1 MLEKQPET
9 PESFAKKYI
18 TSREMVAY
26 LGISRAAFLYGRRSG
41 KIKAQP
47 VSTNPS
53 DSFVWERALVAD
65 DLFAWK
71 QAIVQR
77 QDAPTQNEAN
87 A

>member
-1 MLEKQPET
+1 
-9 PESFAKKYI
+9 
-18 TSREMVAY
+18 MVAY
-26 LGISRAAFLYGRRSG
+26 LGITRAAFLYGRRSG

-53 DSFVWERALVAD
+53 DSFVWERALVVG

-77 QDAPTQNEAN
+77 QDALTQNEAH